1 MPNYESYE
9 DLLSENGTG
18 HHVLGSSLVVVL
30 ILAIA
35 LLAVSLLWA

>member
-9 DLLSENGTG
+9 EHLSENGTG
-18 HHVLGSSLVVVL
+18 HHVFGSSLVVVL
-30 ILAIA
+30 ILVVA

>member
-18 HHVLGSSLVVVL
+18 HHVFGSSLLVVL